1 MSLET
6 VSVHPFRYALRCEA
20 RQDLDENQGTLPDHT
35 VYIGSSNNISQ
46 RLCVHMVGKGSGWTK
61 KFAPSQ
67 CISLDIE
74 RTDSAKECL
83 AREDKIVI
91 DTMETYMREY
101 THPQAWRCVG
111 GGSWSK
117 PDNTRM
123 PWPLQIRLRNQGSG
137 STEQI

>member
-6 VSVHPFRYALRCEA
+6 VLVYPFRYALKCQPRD
-20 RQDLDENQGTLPDHT
+20 DLDENQGTLPDHT
-35 VYIGSSNNISQ
+35 VYIGSSNNVSQ
-46 RLCVHMVGKGSGWTK
+46 RLCVHAAGKGSGWTK
-61 KFAPSQ
+61 KFAPLE

-91 DTMETYMREY
+91 DTMETYMRKY

-111 GGSWSK
+111 GGSWAK
-117 PDNTRM
+117 ADRTKM
-123 PWPLQIRLRNQGSG
+123 PWPLQLRLRDHGSG
-137 STEQI
+137 LAEQI